1 MLMEWQGP
9 GVLVAVTH
17 QVNITALTGIAPRSG
32 EGIIVRIGQ
41 GGAQVLGRLPPSQ
54 YQ

>member
-9 GVLVAVTH
+9 GALVAVTH

-32 EGIIVRIGQ
+32 EGIIVRIEK
-41 GGAQVLGRLPPSQ
+41 GGAEVLGRLPPSH